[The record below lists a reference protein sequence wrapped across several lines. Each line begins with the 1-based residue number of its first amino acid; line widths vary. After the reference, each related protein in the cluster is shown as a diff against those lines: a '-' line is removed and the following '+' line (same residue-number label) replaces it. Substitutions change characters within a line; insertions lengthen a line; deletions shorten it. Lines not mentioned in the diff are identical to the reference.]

1 MHPAGPLWF
10 VPASDCQSSLLT
22 LTFVSTTCQEGM
34 FLSSVSSCDSA
45 EAHRQGLSPE
55 CHQCLWSQIRQ
66 FGTWLGSLQF
76 TGVTGNLVCLLW
88 LWLGEVE
95 VWVLEAQSSIHSCSL
110 FSEASMQWSVAG
122 HPGLADVG
130 HTLGLM
136 PVESLRAKRVRG
148 PQVWGAEYA
157 ESLLCCLPWC
167 PGRARQPSLGNVSG
181 DFTVSVER
189 SILLQLGSSVSFHC
203 QASWEHLG

>member
-1 MHPAGPLWF
+1 MSVVPDQTIWNMAGQSPVYRSYWESCLPPLA
-10 VPASDCQSSLLT
+10 VA
-22 LTFVSTTCQEGM
+22 G
-34 FLSSVSSCDSA
+34 
-45 EAHRQGLSPE
+45 RG
-55 CHQCLWSQIRQ
+55 
-66 FGTWLGSLQF
+66 
-76 TGVTGNLVCLLW
+76 
-88 LWLGEVE
+88 
-95 VWVLEAQSSIHSCSL
+95 WVLEAQSSIHSCSL

-130 HTLGLM
+130 HRLSLM

-157 ESLLCCLPWC
+157 GSLLCCLPWC

-203 QASWEHLG
+203 QASWEHLR

>member
-1 MHPAGPLWF
+1 MSVVPDQTIWNMAGQSPVYRSYWESCLPPLA
-10 VPASDCQSSLLT
+10 VA
-22 LTFVSTTCQEGM
+22 G
-34 FLSSVSSCDSA
+34 
-45 EAHRQGLSPE
+45 RG
-55 CHQCLWSQIRQ
+55 
-66 FGTWLGSLQF
+66 
-76 TGVTGNLVCLLW
+76 
-88 LWLGEVE
+88 
-95 VWVLEAQSSIHSCSL
+95 WVLEAQSSIHSCSL

-167 PGRARQPSLGNVSG
+167 PGRARQRSLGNVSG